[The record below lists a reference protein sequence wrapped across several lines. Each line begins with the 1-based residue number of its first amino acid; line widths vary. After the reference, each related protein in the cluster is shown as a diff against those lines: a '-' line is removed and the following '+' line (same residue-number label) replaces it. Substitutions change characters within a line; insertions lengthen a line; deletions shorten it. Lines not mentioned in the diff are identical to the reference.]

1 MDNFNLKSILLG
13 VGIGIIITS
22 TVSIIYLAG
31 RDPLNEL
38 SEQEVA
44 KLADKY
50 NLVKNTQLINS
61 EPQNETTT
69 GIFQVEQQ
77 DSK

>member
-1 MDNFNLKSILLG
+1 MDNFSLKSILLG

-31 RDPLNEL
+31 RDPINEL
-38 SEQEVA
+38 SEQEVI

-50 NLVKNTQLINS
+50 GLVKSTQLINS
-61 EPQNETTT
+61 EPQNESTTS
-69 GIFQVEQQ
+69 IYQV
-77 DSK
+77 K